1 LIEKKHFAHCM
12 RSDGDEEEERKR
24 LLQIQGKEFVNEKQ
38 KSLFL
43 VLSDISILQNIEEA
57 KLQAKEMTVATVT
70 HELRTPANSILSML
84 TLLKKPN
91 LKRSDFLQ
99 FVKVA
104 ISSTMLLLNL
114 INDIMVKHFK

>member
-1 LIEKKHFAHCM
+1 M

-99 FVKVA
+99 FLKVA